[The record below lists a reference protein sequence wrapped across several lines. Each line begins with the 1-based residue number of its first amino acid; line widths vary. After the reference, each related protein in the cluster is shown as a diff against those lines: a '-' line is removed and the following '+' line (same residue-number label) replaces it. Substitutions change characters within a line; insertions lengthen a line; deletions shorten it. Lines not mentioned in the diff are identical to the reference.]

1 MVHRKSILFVIP
13 DLILDPDSRPSCWQE
28 LKKHPLSTLVYAK
41 LHPEWQWSR
50 IGSSKTIISVKINHS
65 MRNSS

>member
-28 LKKHPLSTLVYAK
+28 LKKHP
-41 LHPEWQWSR
+41 
-50 IGSSKTIISVKINHS
+50 
-65 MRNSS
+65 